1 MDEFRGVGRSV
12 YAGLRVTLTDHPS
25 RDVVLVSV
33 TAKRRH
39 GGWDDWAALAP
50 VTRRES
56 HGPIGSRADAL
67 FMMQEA
73 LYRLWLEE
81 IGGV

>member
-1 MDEFRGVGRSV
+1 MAEGRGVGRSQ
-12 YAGLRVTLTDHPS
+12 YASIRVTLTDHPS
-25 RDVVLVSV
+25 RDVVLISVS
-33 TAKRRH
+33 AKQRH
-39 GGWDDWAALAP
+39 GGWDDYRSLTP

-73 LYRLWLEE
+73 LYDLWLEE
-81 IGGV
+81 IEAL